1 MSCCMEIIL
10 IYDISMFCLYYCIS
24 WYFYLLHVCS
34 LPLAVSF
41 LSCSLEFIAHMKYI
55 FAATVFLFIGY
66 LLLYAFITDP
76 KLDTN
81 GYNSL
86 FFFSFPSSICF
97 NAFFPLILIP
107 STRYFRVQMFSIFHM
122 MMYVIFV
129 SLVIFLLCSPIYI
142 PCSITE
148 THNICI
154 WLHNFV
160 FRNHFF
166 YVLPLLLRLC
176 RGMFLCVLFSIRTNV
191 IDGGAVF
198 YSKLF
203 AFVPFKV

>member
-1 MSCCMEIIL
+1 MLIL
-10 IYDISMFCLYYCIS
+10 LY
-24 WYFYLLHVCS
+24 
-34 LPLAVSF
+34 F
-41 LSCSLEFIAHMKYI
+41 L
-55 FAATVFLFIGY
+55 VFLFASR
-66 LLLYAFITDP
+66 LLSSSRCLFFILQSRIHSTYEIYFCRDGISFYWIFVVVCIHNRS
-76 KLDTN
+76 KTWHKWLQF
-81 GYNSL
+81 SL
-86 FFFSFPSSICF
+86 FFSFPSSICF
-97 NAFFPLILIP
+97 NDFFPLIFIP